1 MTRFADPAD
10 AADGANSANCAD
22 LVRAAAQRTPDS
34 AALIGAWGTRS
45 WAELDAAID
54 AGVPVFRTGAPASDG
69 DHPADRVVLALP
81 TGPELAAAL
90 FAVFRAGL
98 VAVPVDP
105 LRTYIAWVAQRVGA
119 THVVTDAVVDT
130 SAQITAQITTGAQVA
145 AWWAGDTPAG
155 TGVTAAHDAVR
166 GGAQSGGEDLALLAR
181 AARQGPPVMLPHR
194 ALIAAAHAI
203 SGAGPVAMGPA
214 DRVLQALPLFHVVGL
229 VTAFLPAAL
238 AGAAVVVPDA
248 NGSATP
254 AEAALAA
261 VRTHR
266 VSVLPAE
273 PTLYRQLDRIDG
285 FERALATVRLM
296 TSGSSPLDPVD
307 FATIRTAT
315 GQAVREGYGISEA
328 ASAGTSTLMSP
339 SAKAGSVGRAY
350 PGVEVRIL
358 GDSPWGVMDSAPR
371 PGAGATVAAA
381 ATAEAAAEATPE
393 AGTEA
398 GSGTAAAATL
408 GGDENAPGAVIPA
421 AISAAPATSETRE
434 GRGAA
439 VLDELTDLAELS
451 APGEDVGPIA
461 IRGDTLFTGY
471 WPDGRSG
478 PDADGWFVT
487 GDIGYFDDA
496 GELHL
501 VDRAE
506 EAITVAGFTVYPRE
520 VEDALARH
528 PLVADAAAVGMPG
541 RAGETVVA
549 ALVAKAGT
557 RPTPGDVGEFVA
569 TLLPPFK
576 RPTDYRLVD
585 VLPRTEVGRLDRG
598 TVRRDFAA
606 SRGIEL
612 TPPVRLRPADDPDR
626 AAGSGVGPEA
636 DRDQAPERAAG
647 LKRLGRR
654 LPAAD
659 SGRGRSARDTDED
672 LF

>member
-1 MTRFADPAD
+1 MRFADPAD
-10 AADGANSANCAD
+10 PADGAHSANCAD
-22 LVRAAAQRTPDS
+22 LVRAAAQRTP
-34 AALIGAWGTRS
+34 AGPALIGAWGTRS
-45 WAELDAAID
+45 WAQLDAAID
-54 AGVPVFRTGAPASDG
+54 AGVPVFRAGVPAPGADSPDAR
-69 DHPADRVVLALP
+69 PADRVVLALP

-105 LRTYIAWVAQRVGA
+105 RRTDIAWVVRRVGA
-119 THVVTDAVVDT
+119 THVVTDAVPDA

-145 AWWAGDTPAG
+145 AWWGSDTPARAR
-155 TGVTAAHDAVR
+155 TRAAYDDVR

-194 ALIAAAHAI
+194 ALIAAARAI
-203 SGAGPVAMGPA
+203 SGAEPVAMGPA
-214 DRVLQALPLFHVVGL
+214 DRVLQVLPLFHVVGL

-238 AGAAVVVPDA
+238 AGAAVVVPDP
-248 NGSATP
+248 NGSTTP

-328 ASAGTSTLMSP
+328 ASAVTSTLMSP

-358 GDSPWGVMDSAPR
+358 GDSPSVATDSAPS
-371 PGAGATVAAA
+371 ASAAA
-381 ATAEAAAEATPE
+381 ATIAETSTE
-393 AGTEA
+393 AGTESGDDA
-398 GSGTAAAATL
+398 GAGTAAAAPT
-408 GGDENAPGAVIPA
+408 GGDETGLGAVIPA
-421 AISAAPATSETRE
+421 VESAVPATGETRE
-434 GRGAA
+434 GRSGA
-439 VLDELTDLAELS
+439 VFDELTDLAELS
-451 APGEDVGPIA
+451 APGGDVGPIA

-506 EAITVAGFTVYPRE
+506 EAVTVAGFTVYPRE
-520 VEDALARH
+520 VEDALVRH
-528 PLVADAAAVGMPG
+528 PLVADAAVVGMPG
-541 RAGETVVA
+541 RGGETVVA

-557 RPTPGDVGEFVA
+557 RPTSSDVGEFVA
-569 TLLPPFK
+569 SLLPPFK

-585 VLPRTEVGRLDRG
+585 VLPRTEVGRLDRA

-606 SRGIEL
+606 SRGIDL
-612 TPPVRLRPADDPDR
+612 LPPVRLRPADDPDR
-626 AAGSGVGPEA
+626 AVGPGVGPVA
-636 DRDQAPERAAG
+636 DRDQGPERAAG
-647 LKRLGRR
+647 LNRLGRR

>member
-1 MTRFADPAD
+1 VTRFADPAD

-105 LRTYIAWVAQRVGA
+105 LRTDIAWVAQRVGA

-328 ASAGTSTLMSP
+328 ASAVTSTLMSP

-358 GDSPWGVMDSAPR
+358 GDSPWGVMDSAPT
-371 PGAGATVAAA
+371 PDAST
-381 ATAEAAAEATPE
+381 TAEASTDSGDD
-393 AGTEA
+393 AGA
-398 GSGTAAAATL
+398 GTAAAATP
-408 GGDENAPGAVIPA
+408 GGDETGLGAVIPVH
-421 AISAAPATSETRE
+421 APSGET
-434 GRGAA
+434 GRTAA
-439 VLDELTDLAELS
+439 VLDELTDLVELS